1 MIDGIKKL
9 IEDKIREIGI
19 AEEQSNDF
27 GEESIVLFYKVD
39 ETYDQSFIL
48 HYSGFKKDEQ
58 MFITIRLKKDNKYL
72 DEIPESFDGV
82 EIIVLLN

>member
-1 MIDGIKKL
+1 MINTIKKL

-27 GEESIVLFYKVD
+27 GEESIVLLYKV
-39 ETYDQSFIL
+39 ETYNQSFIL
-48 HYSGFKKDEQ
+48 NYSGFKKDDQ
-58 MFITIRLKKDNKYL
+58 MIITIRLKKDNKYL

>member
-1 MIDGIKKL
+1 MIDRIKKL

-19 AEEQSNDF
+19 VEEQSNDF
-27 GEESIVLFYKVD
+27 GEECIVLLHKA
-39 ETYDQSFIL
+39 ETHNPSFIL
-48 HYSGFKKDEQ
+48 NYSGFKKDDS
-58 MFITIRLKKDNKYL
+58 MIIAIRLKKDNEYL

>member
-27 GEESIVLFYKVD
+27 GEESIVLLYKG

-48 HYSGFKKDEQ
+48 HYSGFKKNDE
-58 MFITIRLKKDNKYL
+58 MIITIRLKKDNKYL

>member
-1 MIDGIKKL
+1 MINGIKKL

-27 GEESIVLFYKVD
+27 GEESIVLIYKV
-39 ETYDQSFIL
+39 ETYNTSFML
-48 HYSGFKKDEQ
+48 SYSGFKKDDE
-58 MFITIRLKKDNKYL
+58 MIITIRLKKDNKYL

-82 EIIVLLN
+82 EIIVF